1 MYLTNGQWPMTIQ
14 IPAWHSHHGAP
25 VLTGWSAELGGNK
38 TWTYVYCV
46 STINCPHPAGRGK
59 LGSAQ
64 WEEELVAFNILGTL
78 PHVVFV
84 CLQAIARASQ
94 KALIN
99 PQCNGNFPRIDQFNC
114 SRSLLRLSHIEDCP
128 ILLRYH
134 ILILEY
140 CYYCSCS
147 VTEKQDLIIDHKD
160 YALSCISRAEGVGIP
175 IALEFWWP
183 FYSSSFPVDREGLAV
198 LNPILPCKWWYNV
211 VCTTYYAAYLAQPI
225 SCSSTIAGVR

>member
-1 MYLTNGQWPMTIQ
+1 MLC
-14 IPAWHSHHGAP
+14 
-25 VLTGWSAELGGNK
+25 VLTRDSSA
-38 TWTYVYCV
+38 YSCV
-46 STINCPHPAGRGK
+46 SSTDSEHVTRLHVPDQWSVTNDHTNSSLTFTSWSTGTHRLISRVRWKQDINMCIVSVPSIAPTLLDEANLVQLNEKKNWSPSTSWEHSLMLYLCSSKLSPGR
-59 LGSAQ
+59 
-64 WEEELVAFNILGTL
+64 
-78 PHVVFV
+78 
-84 CLQAIARASQ
+84 RASQ

-160 YALSCISRAEGVGIP
+160 YALSCISRAEGVVLP

-198 LNPILPCKWWYNV
+198 LNPILPCK
-211 VCTTYYAAYLAQPI
+211 
-225 SCSSTIAGVR
+225 

>member
-1 MYLTNGQWPMTIQ
+1 MDMCIVSVPSIAPTMLDEANLFQLKEKKNWSPSTSWEHSSILYLCSSKLSP
-14 IPAWHSHHGAP
+14 
-25 VLTGWSAELGGNK
+25 
-38 TWTYVYCV
+38 
-46 STINCPHPAGRGK
+46 GR
-59 LGSAQ
+59 
-64 WEEELVAFNILGTL
+64 
-78 PHVVFV
+78 
-84 CLQAIARASQ
+84 RASQ

-160 YALSCISRAEGVGIP
+160 YALSCISRAEGVVLP

-198 LNPILPCKWWYNV
+198 LNPILPCK
-211 VCTTYYAAYLAQPI
+211 
-225 SCSSTIAGVR
+225 